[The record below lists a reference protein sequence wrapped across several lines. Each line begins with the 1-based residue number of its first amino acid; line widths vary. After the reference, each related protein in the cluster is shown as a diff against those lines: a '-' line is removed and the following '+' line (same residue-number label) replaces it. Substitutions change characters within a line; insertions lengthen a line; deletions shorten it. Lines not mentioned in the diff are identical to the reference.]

1 MLIDWFTVCAQAL
14 NFLILVW
21 MMKHFLYKPILDA
34 IDTREKKIAAELADA
49 SAKKSEAQKDRDD
62 FQHKNDEF
70 DKERAA
76 LMSKAADE
84 AKVEGRRLLDD
95 ARKASDALSVQRQEA
110 LKSDAK
116 NLDQAISRRTQEE
129 VFAITRRA
137 LTDMATTS
145 LEDRMSEV
153 FTRRLR
159 EMNGAAKQTIAN
171 ALKTETNPALVRSAF
186 EMPADQRAAIQN
198 ALNETFSADVR
209 VTFEAAP
216 DLVSGIELVTNGQK
230 MGWTLADYLTS
241 MQKSVSDLLDKQA
254 AAK

>member
-21 MMKHFLYKPILDA
+21 LMKHFLYKPILDA

-49 SAKKSEAQKDRDD
+49 NAKKAEAQKDRDD

-70 DKERAA
+70 DKQRTA
-76 LMSKAADE
+76 LISKAADE

-95 ARKASDALSVQRQEA
+95 ARKAADALSVQRQEA
-110 LKSDAK
+110 LKSDAH

-145 LEDRMSEV
+145 LEERMGEV

-159 EMNGAAKQTIAN
+159 EMNGSAKQTMAA
-171 ALKTETNPALVRSAF
+171 ALKAETNPALVRSAF

-198 ALNETFSADVR
+198 ALNETFSAEVR
-209 VTFEAAP
+209 VKFETAP

-230 MGWTLADYLTS
+230 VGWTLAAYLTS
-241 MQKSVSDLLDKQA
+241 MQKGVSDLLDKQA